1 MKKVKQ
7 IKNYSALYLTT
18 SKLLAE
24 ILPGLM
30 QTLGATH
37 SLQRERKNLIEWEFN
52 VPKSRWRSQVKR
64 WPKEVCAQIKK
75 VTFRTLKNENWN
87 EKFQRSLKPFMITSD
102 IQVRAHNDQLSK
114 PVQPLHWLMPLAAT
128 FMASAGMEAFRVP
141 ACGGPRLSM
150 PADAHEG
157 PAASARPT
165 QRLHRLAQ
173 LIVPYGLAFG
183 TGEHATTQLCAQL
196 LRIVLKD
203 QPGRSLLDVGCGT
216 GILALVGWHYG
227 AKPIVALD
235 NDPEALQ
242 VARET
247 LGLNRARR
255 AIMLKKDLTEV
266 SQKFDVI
273 VANILLNPLIE
284 LKPLL
289 LQRLT
294 KKGILILS
302 GITYS
307 QRHELERAYSDFKL
321 TKVLNKKGWTALALL
336 SH

>member
-1 MKKVKQ
+1 MKVLNKKVN
-7 IKNYSALYLTT
+7 KNYTALQLTT
-18 SKLLAE
+18 SKLLGE

-52 VPKSRWRSQVKR
+52 VPKRLWQKQVKR
-64 WPKEVCAQIKK
+64 WPKEIRSQIKK

-87 EKFQRSLKPFMITSD
+87 EKFQKSLRPFMITED
-102 IQVRAHNDQLSK
+102 IQVGANNDQLSK
-114 PVQPLHWLMPLAAT
+114 
-128 FMASAGMEAFRVP
+128 SG
-141 ACGGPRLSM
+141 
-150 PADAHEG
+150 
-157 PAASARPT
+157 
-165 QRLHRLAQ
+165 Q

-203 QPGRSLLDVGCGT
+203 QPCRSLLDVGCGT

-235 NDPEALQ
+235 NDPDALQ
-242 VARET
+242 VAQET
-247 LGLNRARR
+247 LRLNGARR
-255 AIMLKKDLTEV
+255 AIILKKDLMEV
-266 SQKFDVI
+266 RQKFDVI

-289 LQRLT
+289 LQRLS

-307 QRHELERAYSDFKL
+307 QRHELQHAYADFTL
-321 TKVLNKKGWTALALL
+321 TKVLNKKGWTALTL